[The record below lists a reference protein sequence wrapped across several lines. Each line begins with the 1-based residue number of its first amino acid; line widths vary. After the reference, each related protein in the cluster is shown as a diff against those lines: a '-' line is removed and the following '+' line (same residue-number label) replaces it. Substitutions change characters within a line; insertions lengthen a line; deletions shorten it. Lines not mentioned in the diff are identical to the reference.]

1 MVVKFRAWDKKHKEM
16 LKVVSINFDEKF
28 IRGLSEVESNLDI
41 ESSYNFEDI
50 ELMQF
55 TGVKD
60 KHGIEIYEGDIIDK
74 GYHNFSIENRIGYV
88 EFAQGGDSDGLAH
101 EIWLGWITNNDDS
114 LLDVHEYST
123 VLGNKYEHPNII
135 NKSV

>member
-60 KHGIEIYEGDIIDK
+60 KHGI
-74 GYHNFSIENRIGYV
+74 
-88 EFAQGGDSDGLAH
+88 
-101 EIWLGWITNNDDS
+101 
-114 LLDVHEYST
+114 
-123 VLGNKYEHPNII
+123 
-135 NKSV
+135 